1 VLIVID
7 EDGIPVREE
16 MENTENTSLY
26 EIEKELGQF
35 LVRYNW
41 QDMKKFILQEIEKQH
56 QGEYFNYDVLNSL
69 SWTIGSLC
77 GSIQER

>member
-1 VLIVID
+1 MAKPEEVLIVID

-16 MENTENTSLY
+16 MENTENTDLY

-41 QDMKKFILQEIEKQH
+41 PEMKKFILQEI
-56 QGEYFNYDVLNSL
+56 
-69 SWTIGSLC
+69 
-77 GSIQER
+77 